1 MAINWIE
8 SEVIEHIRWTDSLS
22 SIKFKANVLP
32 YVAGQFTKVGLKIND
47 DFISRPYSYVSSPDD
62 DYLEIIYVHVP
73 DGLLTPALHKLEA
86 GDKLQVMEKASGFFV
101 MDEVPNG
108 KNLWMLAT
116 GTGLGVFI
124 SLLKTSQ
131 PWDRFEKIILV
142 HGVRTKNELAY
153 QKQIKKFEEDHPG
166 KIKYIQ
172 TVTREKE
179 PNCLNVRIPQ
189 GLETKKIQ
197 EQAKIEIT
205 LDSQVMI
212 CGNPDMINDTVALL
226 EKSGLERNRRSKP
239 GNITLEK
246 YW

>member
-47 DFISRPYSYVSSPDD
+47 DFISRPYSYVSSPND

>member
-8 SEVIEHIRWTDSLS
+8 SEVIEHIRWTGSLS
-22 SIKFKANVLP
+22 SIKFKGNVLP
-32 YVAGQFTKVGLKIND
+32 YTAGQFTKLGLKINGE
-47 DFISRPYSYVSSPDD
+47 FVSRPYSYVSSPDD
-62 DYLEIIYVHVP
+62 NYLEIIYVTVP
-73 DGLLTPALHKLEA
+73 NGELTPALHNLKV
-86 GDKLQVMEKASGFFV
+86 GDKLHVMEKASGFFV
-101 MDEVPNG
+101 MDEVPDG

-124 SLLKTSQ
+124 SLLKTSE

-153 QKQIKKFEEDHPG
+153 QEQIKKFETDHPG

-172 TVTREKE
+172 TITREKDID
-179 PNCLNVRIPQ
+179 CLNIRIPQ

-197 EQAKIEIT
+197 ELAGIEVT
-205 LDSQVMI
+205 LDSQIMI

-226 EKSGLERNRRSKP
+226 EKSGLKRNRRSKP

>member
-47 DFISRPYSYVSSPDD
+47 DFISRPYSYVSSPND

-153 QKQIKKFEEDHPG
+153 QKQIKQFEEDHPG

>member
-1 MAINWIE
+1 M
-8 SEVIEHIRWTDSLS
+8 
-22 SIKFKANVLP
+22 
-32 YVAGQFTKVGLKIND
+32 VA
-47 DFISRPYSYVSSPDD
+47 
-62 DYLEIIYVHVP
+62 EIIYVHVP
-73 DGLLTPALHKLEA
+73 DGLLTPALHKLKA

-153 QKQIKKFEEDHPG
+153 QEQIRKFETYHPG
-166 KIKYIQ
+166 KIKYIR
-172 TVTREKE
+172 TITREKDID
-179 PNCLNVRIPQ
+179 CLNIRIPQ
-189 GLETKKIQ
+189 GLENKEIQ
-197 EQAKIEIT
+197 KLAGIEVT
-205 LDSQVMI
+205 LDSQIMI

-226 EKSGLERNRRSKP
+226 EKSGLKRNRRSKP

>member
-47 DFISRPYSYVSSPDD
+47 DFISRPYSYVSSPND

-142 HGVRTKNELAY
+142 HGVRTKNELTY

-179 PNCLNVRIPQ
+179 PNCLNIRIPQ

-212 CGNPDMINDTVALL
+212 CGNPDMINDTVTLL

>member
-142 HGVRTKNELAY
+142 HGVRTKNELTY

-179 PNCLNVRIPQ
+179 PNCLNIRIPQ

-212 CGNPDMINDTVALL
+212 CGNPDMINDTVTLL